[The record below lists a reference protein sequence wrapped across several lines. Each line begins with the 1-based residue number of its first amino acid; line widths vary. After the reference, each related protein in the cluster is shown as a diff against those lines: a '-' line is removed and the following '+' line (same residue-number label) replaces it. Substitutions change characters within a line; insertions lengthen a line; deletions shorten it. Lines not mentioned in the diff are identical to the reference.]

1 MGTLRP
7 ISDAQRLVYKM
18 VRTNSGRT
26 DMYNLFEELRSDSL
40 RTRSAPG
47 NAMVLHRVEPDQDCP
62 SVLDLQSGGDR
73 VPITFTWIFDDTVR
87 GGTEEERSKSPK
99 TPKHLRPE
107 VEGSWARSD
116 TASIVPS
123 DTNRWDMN
131 VYSGLRPFQSELL
144 RQLAL
149 LLYH

>member
-47 NAMVLHRVEPDQDCP
+47 NAMVLHRVEPDPDGP
-62 SVLDLQSGGDR
+62 SVSDLQSGGDR
-73 VPITFTWIFDDTVR
+73 VPITFTWIFDNAVR
-87 GGTEEERSKSPK
+87 GSKEEM
-99 TPKHLRPE
+99 E
-107 VEGSWARSD
+107 VR
-116 TASIVPS
+116 VLNP
-123 DTNRWDMN
+123 
-131 VYSGLRPFQSELL
+131 
-144 RQLAL
+144 
-149 LLYH
+149 